1 MKPTIEKEQALY
13 QQGFSFIAGIDEA
26 GRGAWAGPVAAA
38 AVILPL
44 DNPALTRQ
52 LTGVQDSKKISPKK
66 REDLFDLIHLTA
78 LAVSVGVAS
87 HTCVDRQGI
96 IAATRHAMTRAVQ
109 QLTILPHYLLIDH
122 LPLPGL
128 SIPQHAFPKAD
139 AASLSV
145 AAASIIAKVTRD
157 RLMRQLDTVYP
168 GYGFAR
174 HKGYGTQ
181 AHREALARLGP
192 CKIHRYSFKI
202 FQEAV
207 LKTSYLNYGMIQ
219 G

>member
-1 MKPTIEKEQALY
+1 MKPEIPNLEKEQALLV
-13 QQGFSFIAGIDEA
+13 QGFSFIAGIDEA

-52 LTGVQDSKKISPKK
+52 LTGVQDSKKISSQK
-66 REDLFDLIHLTA
+66 REDLFDVIHITA
-78 LAVSVGVAS
+78 LAVGVGVTSPAYI
-87 HTCVDRQGI
+87 DRQGI
-96 IAATRHAMTRAVQ
+96 IAATRRAMTQALSRLA
-109 QLTILPHYLLIDH
+109 IAPHYLLIDH
-122 LPLPGL
+122 LPLPRV

-157 RLMRQLDTVYP
+157 RLMRRLDAVYP
-168 GYGFAR
+168 GYGFAQ

-181 AHREALARLGP
+181 AHQEALARLGP
-192 CKIHRYSFKI
+192 CKIHRHSFKPI
-202 FQEAV
+202 YNLQFQI
-207 LKTSYLNYGMIQ
+207 GD
-219 G
+219 